1 MGYWKGP
8 GGRLMDQKS
17 LGYVIIGA
25 VIGWLLFS
33 LSGLIIGG
41 LIGLFISRKK

>member
-1 MGYWKGP
+1 MVSQQ
-8 GGRLMDQKS
+8 D

-25 VIGWLLFS
+25 VIGWLIFS

>member
-1 MGYWKGP
+1 ME
-8 GGRLMDQKS
+8 QKD

-25 VIGWLLFS
+25 IIGWLLFN

-41 LIGLFISRKK
+41 LIGLFVSRKK